1 MERTKFIMQGIG
13 INEVQATLISELI
26 KDIPNDRL
34 KEFLIFRL
42 NYVEEFKSNELITKT
57 ALFEFRK
64 IQHLQAIQNNQFR
77 FDSVDEVITFCKT
90 YFKNKDLCY
99 GAASFFDYVVIYMD
113 KDSNLLNKF
122 KLTEQG
128 NYSKLDSHDELKVY
142 HWLFVN
148 QNRIGVVKN
157 IPYFE
162 DKSKYQLEFQNMP
175 INTKEIKQLNNEIGR
190 LKGLIGNS
198 MRIDYKMG
206 GIKSWS
212 S

>member
-1 MERTKFIMQGIG
+1 MDRIKFIMQGIG

-64 IQHLQAIQNNQFR
+64 KQHLQAIQNNQFR
-77 FDSVDEVITFCKT
+77 FNSVDEVIVFCKT

-99 GAASFFDYVVIYMD
+99 GAANFFDYVVIYMD

-122 KLTEQG
+122 KLTEQC
-128 NYSKLDSHDELKVY
+128 NYSKLDSFDELKVY
-142 HWLFVN
+142 NWLFEN

-162 DKSKYQLEFQNMP
+162 DKSKYQLEYQNMP
-175 INTKEIKQLNNEIGR
+175 NNLKELKQLNSEVGK

-198 MRIDYKMG
+198 MRVDYKMG
-206 GIKSWS
+206 GIKR
-212 S
+212 